1 MERQTNKFA
10 WQMGKS
16 AADCATYTYMFDNTL
31 GTDVCFDVGLPG
43 EPSVEFRAHKGV
55 LRMGSPV
62 FEAMFSGN
70 FIEHSYS
77 VFNSQKIRIIDLEA
91 DTFRETLR

>member
-1 MERQTNKFA
+1 MERQTNKIA

-16 AADCATYTYMFDNTL
+16 AAECATYMFDNTL

-43 EPSVEFRAHKGV
+43 EPSVEVLAHKCV
-55 LRMGSPV
+55 LMSSNPV

-70 FIEHSYS
+70 IIEHSS

-91 DTFRETLR
+91 GVFRETLR